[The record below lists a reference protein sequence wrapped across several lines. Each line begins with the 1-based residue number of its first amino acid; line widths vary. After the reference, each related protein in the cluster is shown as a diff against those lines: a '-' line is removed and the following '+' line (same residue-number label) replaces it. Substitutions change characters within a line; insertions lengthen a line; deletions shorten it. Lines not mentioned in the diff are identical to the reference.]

1 MVPALIAVICQF
13 VVNESSN
20 PVKTHDA
27 FTMTL
32 TWYQDA
38 ITYINTGK
46 VKLLSIT
53 NRCSMYS
60 SKSSNYNNFHHERH
74 YCIINSKQTVAKK
87 YLEQQNYFFCSYI
100 GAKN

>member
-1 MVPALIAVICQF
+1 MIAVICQF

-53 NRCSMYS
+53 NTCSMYR
-60 SKSSNYNNFHHERH
+60 SKSSNYYNFHHGKE
-74 YCIINSKQTVAKK
+74 Y
-87 YLEQQNYFFCSYI
+87 Y
-100 GAKN
+100 